1 MVKDSI
7 KAGGAG
13 LSIGRNVFQHED
25 PAKMVKALTAIVHN
39 DASVSEAMKI
49 LGESQ

>member
-7 KAGGAG
+7 VAGGAG

-25 PAKMVKALTAIVHN
+25 PSKMVKALSAIVHK
-39 DASVSEAMKI
+39 DVPVSEAMKI
-49 LGESQ
+49 LGESK

>member
-7 KAGGAG
+7 RAGGAG

-25 PAKMVKALTAIVHN
+25 PVKMVKALSALVHN
-39 DASVSEAMKI
+39 SVSIAEAMKI
-49 LGESQ
+49 LGESK